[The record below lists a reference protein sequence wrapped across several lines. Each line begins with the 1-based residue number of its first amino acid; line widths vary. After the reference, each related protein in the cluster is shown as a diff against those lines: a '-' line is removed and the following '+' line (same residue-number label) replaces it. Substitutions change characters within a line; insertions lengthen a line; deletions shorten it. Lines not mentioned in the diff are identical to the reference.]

1 MKVRY
6 IFAAQFCGCENV
18 VVEIPDGLSNEEIKS
33 YGEREE
39 CLNMPWDENCY
50 YEILED

>member
-6 IFAAQFCGCENV
+6 TFAAQFCGCESLV
-18 VVEIPDGLSNEEIKS
+18 TEVPDGLSDAEIKA
-33 YGEREE
+33 YGEHEE

-50 YEILED
+50 YEILTD